1 MQTRTLSEH
10 AATTDR
16 YARSGARS
24 AIGRRLFIA
33 FLHRFPP
40 AHRRH
45 PRVTRHPRAARPA
58 PSPGKSSTALFSAS
72 SVTNG
77 MDAPT
82 RSRHRRARVDVS
94 STTRTGR
101 GVHDEDQ
108 VSRDRS
114 CEECLSGPR
123 SERARQS
130 DLAQATAAR
139 SGRGLLRKL
148 AALPGRHG
156 GLRECPPLGP
166 LATLGHTVRLMAP
179 QFEKKKPPC
188 RGFWRRR
195 RDSNPRCAFGTYS
208 LSRGAP
214 SASRSR
220 LQSDAWYHAAPGAP
234 RPAAL
239 GTAPLRRPAAPG
251 RRPCAARAPRAR
263 DTCPRSPPRS

>member
-82 RSRHRRARVDVS
+82 RSRHRRAGVDVS

-108 VSRDRS
+108 DSRDRS

-166 LATLGHTVRLMAP
+166 QARDARPHRQADGTAVRK
-179 QFEKKKPPC
+179 EK
-188 RGFWRRR
+188 
-195 RDSNPRCAFGTYS
+195 
-208 LSRGAP
+208 
-214 SASRSR
+214 
-220 LQSDAWYHAAPGAP
+220 
-234 RPAAL
+234 
-239 GTAPLRRPAAPG
+239 APLRGLLAETEGFEPSMGFWPIL
-251 RRPCAARAPRAR
+251 P
-263 DTCPRSPPRS
+263 